1 MKTNTHFWLYLAQLF
16 LEWEMFLLKVVDE
29 IKTQFI
35 CYNFFFFPK
44 ISPLWDDVEKYCRAG
59 QATGDIMAHAHCV
72 LDT

>member
-1 MKTNTHFWLYLAQLF
+1 MF
-16 LEWEMFLLKVVDE
+16 LEWEMFLLKVVEE

-35 CYNFFFFPK
+35 CNNFLLLFYFFIWNIFQ
-44 ISPLWDDVEKYCRAG
+44 LWDNVVKYCRAW